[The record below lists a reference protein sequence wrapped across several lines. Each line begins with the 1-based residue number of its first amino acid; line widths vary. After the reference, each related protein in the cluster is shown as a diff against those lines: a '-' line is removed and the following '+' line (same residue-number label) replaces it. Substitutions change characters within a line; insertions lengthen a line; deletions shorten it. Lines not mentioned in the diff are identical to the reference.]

1 MQARMMRLRL
11 LYLVLFLFLL
21 AGATSDASAANK
33 NFKKYSEIPV
43 QVSSKIRKNVLSAA
57 VKVVQPES
65 GSYGTGTYISFEDN
79 FLILTAAHVV
89 ENLDVLH
96 VKNGYEVVLGTVIY
110 KNEKSDIAFL
120 LVPEMRSRIP
130 LKYKKTSMSELPGE
144 SVIYAGYPNDHDLL
158 FILWKNCRKS

>member
-89 ENLDVLH
+89 ENPRRF
-96 VKNGYEVVLGTVIY
+96 T
-110 KNEKSDIAFL
+110 
-120 LVPEMRSRIP
+120 R
-130 LKYKKTSMSELPGE
+130 KKW
-144 SVIYAGYPNDHDLL
+144 I
-158 FILWKNCRKS
+158 